1 MYIQV
6 PSTTHS
12 NVLNAYRL
20 NNLTQDI
27 NIIENQK
34 NRTFSKPVF
43 GFQKPL
49 KTGLNRFHVKPFTV
63 AVKQLEANWP
73 YWQCDA
79 GRIV

>member
-1 MYIQV
+1 MYIQI

-34 NRTFSKPVF
+34 NRTFS
-43 GFQKPL
+43 KPL